1 MRIIR
6 YSGWINPI
14 GNLIRLYK
22 PYNIMIPAENA
33 DNLSKALQK
42 IEDFRKKH
50 SDMENELRKRLLA
63 LKKKNLKSFLKQI
76 Q

>member
-1 MRIIR
+1 
-6 YSGWINPI
+6 
-14 GNLIRLYK
+14 
-22 PYNIMIPAENA
+22 MIPAENA